1 MVPRTF
7 RNQVVQRSGRL
18 SVAGYPCARTFR
30 AVMTSTALDAARQRI
45 AARPASDRIAGHLQ
59 ARHGI
64 TVSGLAELDLG
75 VYRVDRADGPAWVAR
90 VFPAVRDESAA
101 AGDAEIL
108 GLLQRRG
115 FPAERAATAEPLS
128 VLDGHSVLVTE
139 FVPGVA
145 RAERAGAIRDRGGLR
160 RLGELLGELH
170 ALSAADGAAAR
181 PGGAWHHLTDGGPA
195 DEIRVMRALL
205 ADCAE
210 AAAADRP
217 HHAMLARELADADG
231 GRGLPTALIHPDF
244 VLANVIASPERGMVL
259 VDWTGAGRGPRIWP
273 LAFLL
278 YAEGAK
284 NPPRADLVVSG
295 YRRQVTLEPAEIER
309 IPAMMRVRP
318 VVLAAWSF
326 CLGRLSAEQ
335 ATRAALNARQV
346 AETVGPRVVA
356 AFRAPS

>member
-1 MVPRTF
+1 
-7 RNQVVQRSGRL
+7 
-18 SVAGYPCARTFR
+18 
-30 AVMTSTALDAARQRI
+30 MTSTALDVARRRI
-45 AARPASDRIAGHLQ
+45 AARPARDRIARHLQ
-59 ARHGI
+59 ARYGI
-64 TVSGLAELDLG
+64 AVSGLAELDLG
-75 VYRVDRADGPAWVAR
+75 VYQVDRAEGPAWVAR
-90 VFPAVRDESAA
+90 VFPAARAESAA

-108 GLLQRRG
+108 GLLQRHG
-115 FPAERAATAEPLS
+115 FPSERAAIAEPLS
-128 VLDGHSVLVTE
+128 VLDGHTVLVTE
-139 FVPGVA
+139 FVPGVP
-145 RAERAGAIRDRGGLR
+145 RAERAAAIRDGGGLR

-170 ALSAADGAAAR
+170 ALPAAEGAAAR

-195 DEIRVMRALL
+195 EEIRAVLALL
-205 ADCAE
+205 AERADAG
-210 AAAADRP
+210 AAGQP
-217 HHAMLARELADADG
+217 HYAMLARELADADG
-231 GRGLPTALIHPDF
+231 GDGLPTALIHPDF
-244 VLANVIASPERGMVL
+244 VLANVIASPGRGMVL
-259 VDWTGAGRGPRIWP
+259 VDWTGAGRGPRAWP

-335 ATRAALNARQV
+335 ATRAAADARQV

-356 AFRAPS
+356 AFRARPS

>member
-1 MVPRTF
+1 VT
-7 RNQVVQRSGRL
+7 
-18 SVAGYPCARTFR
+18 T
-30 AVMTSTALDAARQRI
+30 TALDLARQRI
-45 AARPASDRIAGHLQ
+45 AARPAPDRIAGHLQ

-75 VYRVDRADGPAWVAR
+75 VYRVDRAEGPAWVAR
-90 VFPAVRDESAA
+90 VFPTVRDESEA

-108 GLLQRRG
+108 GLLERRG
-115 FPAERAATAEPLS
+115 FPSERVATAEPLS
-128 VLDGHSVLVTE
+128 VLDGHTVLVTE

-145 RAERAGAIRDRGGLR
+145 RAERSAAIRDGGGLR

-170 ALSAADGAAAR
+170 TLPAADGAPVR
-181 PGGAWHHLTDGGPA
+181 PGGAWHHLADGDPA
-195 DEIRVMRALL
+195 DEIRAIQALL
-205 ADCAE
+205 ADCAD

-217 HHAMLARELADADG
+217 HYEMLARELADADG
-231 GRGLPTALIHPDF
+231 GSGLPMALIHPDF
-244 VLANVIASPERGMVL
+244 VLANVIASPERGMVF
-259 VDWTGAGRGPRIWP
+259 VDWTGAGRGPRAWP

-284 NPPRADLVVSG
+284 NPPRTDLVVSG

-318 VVLAAWSF
+318 VVLAAWSL
-326 CLGRLSAEQ
+326 CLGRCSAEQ
-335 ATRAALNARQV
+335 ATRAVVNARQL

-356 AFRAPS
+356 AFRSPL

>member
-1 MVPRTF
+1 V
-7 RNQVVQRSGRL
+7 
-18 SVAGYPCARTFR
+18 
-30 AVMTSTALDAARQRI
+30 TSTALDVARQRI
-45 AARPASDRIAGHLQ
+45 AARPSGDRITGHLQ
-59 ARHGI
+59 ARYGVV
-64 TVSGLAELDLG
+64 VSGLAELDLG

-90 VFPAVRDESAA
+90 VFPAVRAGSAA

-108 GLLQRRG
+108 GLLEQHG
-115 FPAERAATAEPLS
+115 FPSERAATAEPLS
-128 VLDGHSVLVTE
+128 ALDGHPVLVTE
-139 FVPGVA
+139 FVPGV
-145 RAERAGAIRDRGGLR
+145 ERAGRAAAIRDGGGLR
-160 RLGELLGELH
+160 RLGELLAELH
-170 ALSAADGAAAR
+170 ALAAADGAAGR

-195 DEIRVMRALL
+195 DEIRAMRALL
-205 ADCAE
+205 TECAD
-210 AAAADRP
+210 AATADQP
-217 HHAMLARELADADG
+217 HYAMLARELADADG
-231 GRGLPTALIHPDF
+231 GDGLPAALIHPDF

-259 VDWTGAGRGPRIWP
+259 VDWAGAGRGPRAWP

-295 YRRQVTLEPAEIER
+295 YRRRVTLEPAEIER

-318 VVLAAWSF
+318 VVLAAWSL

-356 AFRAPS
+356 AFRARPA